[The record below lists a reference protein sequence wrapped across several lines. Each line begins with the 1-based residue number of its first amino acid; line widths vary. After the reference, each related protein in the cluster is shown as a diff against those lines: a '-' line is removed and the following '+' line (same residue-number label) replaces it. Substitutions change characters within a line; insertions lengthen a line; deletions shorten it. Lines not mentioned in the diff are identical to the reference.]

1 MRAARLA
8 FAIGTLAVAAAGQA
22 VEGEW
27 SHQGHHAGVTLG
39 VMPLTAQWRSAFY
52 VNRGFPAEVI
62 QPYAAA
68 CGLSFGLRNAG
79 EAPVDARLAD
89 WRAVGADG
97 QQIPLR
103 LPETWE
109 AQWAEAGVP
118 QPARIAFRWAQFQ
131 SESHFEPGDW
141 IMGMATLSAVPAAP
155 FRLIARYRDAGGEH
169 EIVVDKLACA
179 AN

>member
-27 SHQGHHAGVTLG
+27 SHQGRHAGVTLG

>member
-27 SHQGHHAGVTLG
+27 SHQGRHAGVTLG

-97 QQIPLR
+97 QQIPLP

-109 AQWAEAGVP
+109 AQWAAAGVP

>member
-8 FAIGTLAVAAAGQA
+8 LAIGALALAAAGQA

-52 VNRGFPAEVI
+52 VNRGIPAEVI

-109 AQWAEAGVP
+109 AQWAAAGVP

-141 IMGMATLSAVPAAP
+141 IMGMATLNTAPAAP

>member
-1 MRAARLA
+1 MRGARLA
-8 FAIGTLAVAAAGQA
+8 LAVGALALAGAGQA

-27 SHQGHHAGVTLG
+27 SHQGQHAGVTLG

-79 EAPVDARLAD
+79 EAPVDARLGD
-89 WRAVGADG
+89 RQAVGADG

-109 AQWAEAGVP
+109 AQWAAAGVP
-118 QPARIAFRWAQFQ
+118 QPA
-131 SESHFEPGDW
+131 D
-141 IMGMATLSAVPAAP
+141 L
-155 FRLIARYRDAGGEH
+155 GGRH
-169 EIVVDKLACA
+169 E
-179 AN
+179 